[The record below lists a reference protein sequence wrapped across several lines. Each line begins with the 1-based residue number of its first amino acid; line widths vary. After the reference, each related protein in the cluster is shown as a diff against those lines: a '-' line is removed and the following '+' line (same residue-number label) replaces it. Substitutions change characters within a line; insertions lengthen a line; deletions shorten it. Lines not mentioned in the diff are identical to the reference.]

1 MLPPSACALSFLHAM
16 SYNDGNPL
24 SQLTQDLL
32 GDNNIDSREGLQRV
46 LDGEFTDMS
55 CVFSV

>member
-1 MLPPSACALSFLHAM
+1 M